1 MTLNSPSI
9 YQMTTNSIF
18 YIYAPPWRDS
28 SAGIRVLHYLCHSL
42 NMVGCQAW
50 LVLTNP
56 KSKEQ
61 LVNPNLNT
69 PVLSKLQAN
78 LHKSLGRSP
87 VVVYSETILGNPLK
101 AQRVMRWV
109 LNFPGALGGSLH
121 FPKEE
126 YVVAYSNKI
135 KEHVSNC
142 DDVLFLPAVDM
153 SELPHGVAKQKGL
166 ALVYA
171 GKYRSYIGAP
181 PMLPDDPTELFRDG
195 KSKLP
200 RKEFLNEIAKAE
212 KIYLFENSSVAT
224 EAVLMNTLAIF
235 VQNEFLGTIIAESE
249 LGSGGVSLGFEQND
263 LEKAKGTLPE
273 AKLKYQEAQE
283 NFWEQLRSIIDN
295 SNGFFQDHS
304 NQIQQIKLP
313 NGHFSLFLHRI
324 RLIKGVV
331 KQKGAKVALKTIM
344 HYFRYTIERL
354 TKSSSNFLGS

>member
-1 MTLNSPSI
+1 
-9 YQMTTNSIF
+9 MTTNNIF

-42 NMVGCQAW
+42 NVVGCQAW
-50 LVLTNP
+50 LVLSNP

-61 LVNPNLNT
+61 LVNPGLDT
-69 PVLSKLQAN
+69 PVLSKLQAK

-101 AQRVMRWV
+101 AMRVMRWV

-153 SELPHGVAKQKGL
+153 NELPHGVAKQKGL

-171 GKYRSYIGAP
+171 GKYRSYVGAP
-181 PMLPDDPTELFRDG
+181 PILPDDPTELFRDG
-195 KSKLP
+195 EAKLS

-235 VQNEFLGTIIAESE
+235 IQNEFLGSIIAESE
-249 LGSGGVSLGFEQND
+249 LGSGGVSIGFEEKD
-263 LEKAKGTLPE
+263 LEKAKDTLPE
-273 AKLKYQEAQE
+273 AKLKYEEAQE
-283 NFWEQLRSIIDN
+283 NFWEQLRSIVVN
-295 SNGFFQDHS
+295 SSGYFRDHS
-304 NQIQQIKLP
+304 NQMQQIKVP
-313 NGHFSLFLHRI
+313 TGHFGLFLHRM
-324 RLIKGVV
+324 RLIKGIV
-331 KQKGAKVALKTIM
+331 KQKGMRVALRTVAN
-344 HYFRYTIERL
+344 YLLYTMGRFWRR
-354 TKSSSNFLGS
+354 SQRF

>member
-42 NMVGCQAW
+42 NIVGCQAW

-61 LVNPNLNT
+61 LVNPDLNT
-69 PVLSKLQAN
+69 PVLSKLQAR
-78 LHKSLGRSP
+78 LHKNLGRSP

-109 LNFPGALGGSLH
+109 LNFPGALGGSLR

-135 KEHVSNC
+135 KERLSSC

-153 SELPHGVAKQKGL
+153 NELPHGVAKQKGL

-171 GKYRSYIGAP
+171 GKYRSYVGAP
-181 PMLPDDPTELFRDG
+181 PVLPDNPTELFRDG

-224 EAVLMNTLAIF
+224 EAVLMNTVAIF
-235 VQNEFLGTIIAESE
+235 IQNEFLGSIIAESE
-249 LGSGGVSLGFEQND
+249 LGNGGVSTGFQEND
-263 LEKAKGTLPE
+263 LEKAKHTLPE
-273 AKLKYQEAQE
+273 AKLKYQDAQE
-283 NFWEQLRSIIDN
+283 NFWKQLISMVEN
-295 SNGFFQDHS
+295 SNSYFQDHS
-304 NQIQQIKLP
+304 NQMRQIKVP
-313 NGHFSLFLHRI
+313 TGHFSLFLHRI
-324 RLIKGVV
+324 RLIKGIV
-331 KQKGAKVALKTIM
+331 KQKGAQVALRTM
-344 HYFRYTIERL
+344 ANYFYYTIGRL
-354 TKSSSNFLGS
+354 SKRSINHRG